1 MREVYFHCSTDQHV
15 LIDRSGAAM
24 DLAEARAHAERM
36 VHTMIMTPSAEDWRE
51 WAVHVTD
58 DLGDELF
65 VVPFSSVL
73 GQLH

>member
-1 MREVYFHCSTDQHV
+1 
-15 LIDRSGAAM
+15 M
-24 DLAEARAHAERM
+24 DLADARAHAERM
-36 VHTMIMTPSAEDWRE
+36 VHKMIMTPSAEDWRD

-65 VVPFSSVL
+65 VLPFSSVL